1 MKLQHT
7 FLFPVY
13 YEITVNKGK
22 YFYLHVSTLAVKEV
36 LNQRFRLHFFKFSF
50 NQEFISPICP
60 PANNTIVGVDHI
72 KAPFRGSIRAAV
84 EAAAANER
92 DRAPLFYTPGSM
104 SGRAAGKLKQ
114 KKDGRPKNVLGAHFF
129 PLLQMYL
136 SHPFLLLINSLPPS
150 LPRNPLNP
158 QNSAFISLRPGRP
171 LPYHR
176 LSLRGRGGCR
186 PLCLHLPL
194 ASPLSPLS
202 SSQSCHIS
210 STERLEPRVHRLS
223 RARS

>member
-1 MKLQHT
+1 MVLITFFSPLIKNLFLQSAPPT
-7 FLFPVY
+7 
-13 YEITVNKGK
+13 
-22 YFYLHVSTLAVKEV
+22 
-36 LNQRFRLHFFKFSF
+36 
-50 NQEFISPICP
+50 

-72 KAPFRGSIRAAV
+72 KPPFRGSIRAAV
-84 EAAAANER
+84 EAATANER

-114 KKDGRPKNVLGAHFF
+114 KKDGRPKNLLGAHFF

-136 SHPFLLLINSLPPS
+136 FHPFLLLINSLPPS

-176 LSLRGRGGCR
+176 PPPSLKARLSLRGGLWDGRAADPSVFICLLPPR
-186 PLCLHLPL
+186 SLLCLLL
-194 ASPLSPLS
+194 RVVSA
-202 SSQSCHIS
+202 
-210 STERLEPRVHRLS
+210 ERLEPRVHRLS